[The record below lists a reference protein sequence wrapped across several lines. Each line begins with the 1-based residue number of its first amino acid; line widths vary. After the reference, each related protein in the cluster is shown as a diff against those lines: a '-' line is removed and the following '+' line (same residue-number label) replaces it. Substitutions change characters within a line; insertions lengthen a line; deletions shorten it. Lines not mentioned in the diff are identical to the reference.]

1 MVRLALSIVLII
13 HTRLTHHDTYTHLH
27 TDIIFLRAWYT
38 ISPRKFYNP
47 VTSLLLSEKTRWTG
61 MRLTGQVRRDEG
73 IKTPLSADSQYKKV
87 ERAPR
92 RFNPLVVPKKLQAA
106 LPYSSKPHQ
115 MLPQKKQT
123 YLQKRAVVMEPE
135 EKRAVALM
143 QQLRALRKDK
153 VAKRKEKKAEK
164 REEREKALAKE
175 EAKKGEKEKEKRKEY
190 MRIAGQKSKREA
202 DMEGGRG
209 GKRRKT

>member
-1 MVRLALSIVLII
+1 
-13 HTRLTHHDTYTHLH
+13 
-27 TDIIFLRAWYT
+27 
-38 ISPRKFYNP
+38 
-47 VTSLLLSEKTRWTG
+47 
-61 MRLTGQVRRDEG
+61 MRLTGQVRREEG
-73 IKTPLSADSQYKKV
+73 LKTPLNVNSTYKKI

-92 RFNPLVVPKKLQAA
+92 RFNPLRVPQKLQAE
-106 LPYSSKPHQ
+106 LPYASKPK
-115 MLPQKKQT
+115 LTAPQKRQT

-135 EKRAVALM
+135 EKRAIALL
-143 QQLRALRKDK
+143 QQMRALRGDQ
-153 VAKRKEKKAEK
+153 VKRRREKKAEK

-202 DMEGGRG
+202 DKEGGRG